1 VADLPAKFRFTWL
14 IGLALGVLTLA
25 VLLFWTDIKG
35 SRAPLPVYGQ
45 VADFGGLTNQL
56 GAPVSLGNLR
66 GQVWVA
72 DVIFSRCPTACP
84 GMTLRMRELQ
94 AALPANAPVKLLS
107 LTTDPE
113 NDTPAILKRYAEQ
126 FGANPDRW
134 WFLTGPEDK
143 VRHALTNSLKLSAV
157 ETPPALRT
165 NQFDLYTH
173 STLFVV
179 VDKQSRIRAAV
190 ESSQPGWK
198 KQILHDI
205 DRLLREG

>member
-1 VADLPAKFRFTWL
+1 VAGLPAKSPFTWL
-14 IGLALGVLTLA
+14 IGLGLAGLTLA
-25 VLLFWTDIKG
+25 VLLFWTALQG

-56 GAPVSLGNLR
+56 GAPVSLENLR

-72 DVIFSRCPTACP
+72 DVIFSRCPMACP
-84 GMTLRMRELQ
+84 GMTLRMGELQ
-94 AALPANAPVKLLS
+94 VALPPKAQVKLLS

-113 NDTPAILKRYAEQ
+113 NDTPAVLKRYAEQ

-134 WFLTGPEDK
+134 WLLTGPEDK
-143 VRHALTNSLKLSAV
+143 VRHALTNSLKLSAI

-179 VDKQSRIRAAV
+179 VDKQSRIRAAI
-190 ESSQPGWK
+190 ESSEPGWK
-198 KQILHDI
+198 KRILHDI
-205 DRLLREG
+205 NRLLHEG